1 MMGMDRWVGC
11 ARDRERSSEVVAV
24 RTIHADKARSGLRR
38 EWMEANGKL
47 LAVFLGFMGKW
58 LKVFEFDFSD
68 DTIWVEVDNV
78 GDKTLYISRIS
89 SFAATA
95 TREEM
100 KNVVF
105 VPRFYEDKLVYYC
118 LSSRKWHCFGSCDD
132 DNVCFR
138 SNPACCNGNLYAI
151 VGINGRE
158 DKLLVIHLNPVDGR
172 LVVCF
177 DESIPLYKDHSD
189 FFGSYMV
196 ESCGDIF
203 IIYLLFGGKLFLEV
217 TGVEVFKL
225 DFSTMEWSQVPSLK
239 DRAVLLDVTWAY
251 SYRVVNPETEGNRI
265 HFTWSDRSIYEFHV
279 EENALSVSLP
289 NPDLKS
295 PWCFPIWALAPTCTR
310 YKYNPEHTK
319 DIVPY
324 PEGDDEAE
332 AKENEAGLCRL
343 PLDTLSSI
351 ASCLMLHDYINFR
364 RLNRTCR
371 MVAPSIRIREL
382 AARDSLP
389 PLLMFCKRG
398 EDKCKFTDPLRQVS
412 YVMNNPNKL
421 NDVRLCYSKQGWC
434 LMVQSNAYPSMF
446 LWNPFTKKIIPLPSS
461 PYPNDAIIGCEFSSS
476 PDSPDCAIRLVC
488 YSAQYI
494 FLDYLDVKRGTW
506 ENQSHIKWKA
516 LKLSSS
522 NNLVYHEGDLC
533 FLDSKGTLILCKPY
547 LFMFEVQRPS
557 GCESF
562 YQSFLL
568 EAKGKLLAVFLGFM
582 GKWVRV
588 FELGHFAP
596 VWVEVDDVG
605 DQTLYVS
612 HVASFASTATEEE
625 MKNTICFPRL
635 WGNDLEYYSLSSGK
649 YFCYG
654 SGVVIQDFYNT
665 KELLYSGWIEP
676 RW

>member
-1 MMGMDRWVGC
+1 MRRKTEHIKQVLRCGC
-11 ARDRERSSEVVAV
+11 HGWLVIVEDIGHCYLWNALTLESIQLPSLVLDQRIFSCVSSSPSSPGNLESFILIFFCRSSSFIFC
-24 RTIHADKARSGLRR
+24 R
-38 EWMEANGKL
+38 
-47 LAVFLGFMGKW
+47 
-58 LKVFEFDFSD
+58 
-68 DTIWVEVDNV
+68 V
-78 GDKTLYISRIS
+78 GDQQWTEQRI
-89 SFAATA
+89 T
-95 TREEM
+95 
-100 KNVVF
+100 
-105 VPRFYEDKLVYYC
+105 
-118 LSSRKWHCFGSCDD
+118 GSCD

-151 VGINGRE
+151 VGINGGE
-158 DKLLVIHLNPVDGR
+158 EKLLVMHLNPVDGR
-172 LVVCF
+172 LVVCSH
-177 DESIPLYKDHSD
+177 ESIPLYKDHSD

-203 IIYLLFGGKLFLEV
+203 MIYLLFGGKLFLEV

-225 DFSTMEWSQVPSLK
+225 DFSTMEWSQVRSFK

-279 EENALSVSLP
+279 EENTLSVSLP

-295 PWCFPIWALAPTCTR
+295 PWCFPIWALAPTCTTTR
-310 YKYNPEHTK
+310 LINPEHTK
-319 DIVPY
+319 DTVPY

-332 AKENEAGLCRL
+332 ANEAGLCRL

-382 AARDSLP
+382 AARNSLP

-398 EDKCKFTDPLRQVS
+398 KEICKFTDPLRQVS

-547 LFMFEVQRPS
+547 PFMFEVQRPS

-568 EAKGKLLAVFLGFM
+568 EANGKLLAVFLGFM

-635 WGNDLEYYSLSSGK
+635 WGNDLVYYSLSSRK